1 MSSSS
6 NSVRPA
12 AVPRALAAASPP
24 LAPPLAP
31 PASPPPAPPAS
42 PPLAPPASPPLAPP
56 ASPPLAPPA
65 SLRQPQPSADPQAR
79 QSMAGLLPDR
89 DRRNVTLAVVLCAQL
104 MIVLDLTVVNVALPS
119 LAAGLHLSATS
130 LSWVLN
136 AYALTFGGLL
146 LLGGRAGDLLGRRRA
161 FMAGLTVFTL
171 ASLAGGLATSSA
183 ALLAARAV
191 QGVGGAIASPAVLAA
206 IVASFPEGRER
217 VRALSIFTGV
227 TMGGASLGLVLGGMI
242 TQWASWR
249 WVFFI
254 NVPVGIAVVA
264 LAPRLLA
271 NSQRR
276 RGHFDITGAI
286 ASTAGMSALVYGF
299 IAVASHGWSSL
310 TSLTAFAAAALL
322 LTAFVSIET
331 RKAEPITPLWLLRD
345 RSRSASYVARLLLVA
360 GMFGSFFF
368 LTQFVQEVL
377 GFGPLAAGLSFV
389 PMTAALFGTSR
400 LAPRLVARFG
410 PRPLM
415 IAGLL
420 PVIAGMAWLGQLTT
434 GTSYFPGVL
443 VPMLLLGTGMGVVFV
458 PLTMASLAG
467 VPPQDSGAAASMV
480 NVMQQV
486 GGALGLAIL
495 VTVYGTASHAAAR
508 RPLLGAAAAQA
519 QHLRVHGMAVSFT
532 SAAIF
537 DAIAFLVVLLAIR
550 IRQPQP
556 AAR

>member
-1 MSSSS
+1 MSSPSH
-6 NSVRPA
+6 SVSPVA
-12 AVPRALAAASPP
+12 LPRTLTSASPP
-24 LAPPLAP
+24 AAPPVSPAQAP
-31 PASPPPAPPAS
+31 TSTNRS
-42 PPLAPPASPPLAPP
+42 G
-56 ASPPLAPPA
+56 
-65 SLRQPQPSADPQAR
+65 PQSGDSGAR
-79 QSMAGLLPDR
+79 PDH
-89 DRRNVTLAVVLCAQL
+89 DRRNVTLAVVLFAQL

-119 LAAGLHLSATS
+119 MAAGLHLSPTS

-146 LLGGRAGDLLGRRRA
+146 LLGGRAGDILGRRRT
-161 FMAGLTVFTL
+161 FMAGLAIFTI

-191 QGVGGAIASPAVLAA
+191 QGVGGAIASPAVLAT

-217 VRALSIFTGV
+217 VRALSVFTAV
-227 TMGGASLGLVLGGMI
+227 TMGGASLGLVLGGMM

-254 NVPVGIAVVA
+254 NVPVGVAVVA

-271 NSQRR
+271 RTERQ
-276 RGHFDITGAI
+276 RGHFDVTGAI
-286 ASTAGMSALVYGF
+286 TSTAGMSALVYGF
-299 IAVASHGWSSL
+299 IAVASDGWSSL
-310 TSLTAFAAAALL
+310 TSLTAFAAAVLL
-322 LTAFVSIET
+322 LTAFVLIET
-331 RKAEPITPLWLLRD
+331 RKTQPITPLWLFRH
-345 RSRSASYVARLLLVA
+345 RSRTASYAARLLLVA

-377 GFGPLAAGLSFV
+377 GFGPLTAGLSFL

-420 PVIAGMAWLGQLTT
+420 PVVASMAWLGQLTS

-443 VPMLLLGTGMGVVFV
+443 VPMLLLGGGMGLVFV

-467 VPPQDSGAAASMV
+467 VPPQHSGAAASMV

-495 VTVYGTASHAAAR
+495 VTIYGTASRAAAR
-508 RPLLGAAAAQA
+508 HPLIAATAAAQA
-519 QHLRVHGMAVSFT
+519 QHARIHGMAVSFT
-532 SAAIF
+532 TAAIF
-537 DAIAFLVVLLAIR
+537 DAIAFLVVLVAIR
-550 IRQPQP
+550 IRQPEV

>member
-1 MSSSS
+1 MSSPSH
-6 NSVRPA
+6 SVSPA
-12 AVPRALAAASPP
+12 LPRTLTSASPP
-24 LAPPLAP
+24 VAPPVSPQQAP
-31 PASPPPAPPAS
+31 TSTS
-42 PPLAPPASPPLAPP
+42 RSGQ
-56 ASPPLAPPA
+56 
-65 SLRQPQPSADPQAR
+65 QPDN
-79 QSMAGLLPDR
+79 AGPRPDR
-89 DRRNVTLAVVLCAQL
+89 DRRNVTLAVVLFAQL

-119 LAAGLHLSATS
+119 MAAGLHLSPTS

-146 LLGGRAGDLLGRRRA
+146 LLGGRAGDILGRRRT
-161 FMAGLTVFTL
+161 FMAGLAIFTI
-171 ASLAGGLATSSA
+171 ASLAGGLATSST

-191 QGVGGAIASPAVLAA
+191 QGVGGAIASPAVLAT

-217 VRALSIFTGV
+217 VRALSIFTAV
-227 TMGGASLGLVLGGMI
+227 TMGGASLGLVLGGMM

-254 NVPVGIAVVA
+254 NVPVGVAVVA

-271 NSQRR
+271 RTERQ
-276 RGHFDITGAI
+276 RGHFDVTGAI
-286 ASTAGMSALVYGF
+286 TSTAGMSALVYGF
-299 IAVASHGWSSL
+299 IAVASDGWSSL
-310 TSLTAFAAAALL
+310 TSVTAFAAAVLL
-322 LTAFVSIET
+322 LTAFVLIET
-331 RKAEPITPLWLLRD
+331 RKTQPITPLWLLRH

-377 GFGPLAAGLSFV
+377 GFGPLTAGLSFL

-420 PVIAGMAWLGQLTT
+420 PVVASMAWLGQLTS

-443 VPMLLLGTGMGVVFV
+443 VPMLLLGGGMGVVFV

-467 VPPQDSGAAASMV
+467 VPPQHSGAAASMV

-495 VTVYGTASHAAAR
+495 VTIYGTASRAAAR
-508 RPLLGAAAAQA
+508 HPFIAATAAAQA
-519 QHLRVHGMAVSFT
+519 EHARVHGMAVSFT
-532 SAAIF
+532 TAAIF
-537 DAIAFLVVLLAIR
+537 DAIAFLVVLVAIR
-550 IRQPQP
+550 IRQPEV